1 MAGSFRKNNS
11 ALFEKDENVLPF
23 FSIHP
28 KTKVGMILRIILYV
42 FLAIVCVITLLA
54 GKAGLLFYKYYDL
67 YYLIYAVPILICI
80 ALIIVALFKRMK
92 RTITKI
98 LVPGMLGL
106 VTISL
111 ALALLSVFSASC
123 SYMLSPAMILPLE
136 QGKYMFM
143 VSCADPEGTVEKQN
157 EKGVTY
163 YEYPVKVDA
172 YRYSAKAFGDD
183 SCTVTGEILIPQK
196 ATYEVKEEWLD
207 ESTLRFYIAS
217 DNSKLGTGEIIM
229 KFGENEGVSV
239 LPGEN
244 ASFRSRFN
252 NKDQSHTADLYREDS
267 ELWTM
272 TDSVYS
278 LGKES
283 FKQVFTI
290 YPLKLR
296 YFLKMNERTEG
307 ALILEPY
314 GTLTG
319 VNVDKESVE
328 NGLLLTPAEGSIG
341 ASGSIT
347 IYPGETAEWNLNGDK
362 ADE

>member
-23 FSIHP
+23 FSLHP
-28 KTKVGMILRIILYV
+28 RTKVGMILRIILYV
-42 FLAIVCVITLLA
+42 FLAIVCVLTVLA
-54 GKAGLLFYKYYDL
+54 SKAGLMFYKYYDL

-80 ALIIVALFKRMK
+80 ALVIVALFKRMK

-123 SYMLSPAMILPLE
+123 SFMLSPAMILPLDE
-136 QGKYMFM
+136 GKYMFM
-143 VSCADPEGTVEKQN
+143 VSCADPDGTVEKQN

-163 YEYPVKVDA
+163 YEYPVRVDA
-172 YRYSAKAFGDD
+172 YRYSAKGFGDD

-196 ATYEVKEEWLD
+196 ATYEVKEEWVD

-217 DNSKLGTGEIIM
+217 DNSELGTGEIIV
-229 KFGENEGVSV
+229 KFGEEGESV
-239 LPGEN
+239 LPGEG
-244 ASFRSRFN
+244 ATFRSRFN
-252 NKDQSHTADLYREDS
+252 NKDESHTADLYREDS
-267 ELWTM
+267 VLWTM

-283 FKQVFTI
+283 FKQVFTA
-290 YPLKLR
+290 YPLKMR
-296 YFLKMNERTEG
+296 YFIKLNERSDG
-307 ALILEPY
+307 AIILEPY
-314 GTLTG
+314 GSLYG
-319 VNVDKESVE
+319 VTVDKESVE
-328 NGLLLTPAEGSIG
+328 DGILFAPAEGSVG

-347 IYPGETAEWNLNGDK
+347 VYPGENVELNLNGKD
-362 ADE
+362 AEE